1 MTGPVKRRYDAT
13 RRQEQA
19 RENRRRI
26 IEAATSLFAARG
38 YAGTS
43 MTEIAAAAGVAVQT
57 VYGAFGTKVNLLA
70 RAIDV
75 GLAGD
80 DAPVPMADREPVR
93 QVMAEPDPYR
103 TIEMYAALTAAI
115 SARAHGV
122 VLAAWAAAPSDP
134 AVAALV
140 AELDAQRLT
149 GMTSA
154 ARSLAAKARAA
165 GCLAEDITEDDI
177 RDALWIFNSAQLYGM
192 LLRDRGWSPERYERW
207 LARSWTRLLLTPRP
221 AVSPCGP

>member
-1 MTGPVKRRYDAT
+1 MTARVKRRYDAT
-13 RRQEQA
+13 RRREQA
-19 RENRRRI
+19 RENHRRI

-43 MTEIAAAAGVAVQT
+43 MTEIAATSGVAVQT
-57 VYGAFGTKVNLLA
+57 VYAAFGTKVNLLA

-75 GLAGD
+75 SLAGD
-80 DAPVPMADREPVR
+80 DAPVAMAEREPVR

-103 TIEMYAALTAAI
+103 TVEMYAALTAAI
-115 SARAHGV
+115 SARAHGI

-140 AELDAQRLT
+140 AELDAQRLR
-149 GMTSA
+149 GMTGA

-165 GCLAEDITEDDI
+165 GCLAEDVTEEDI

-192 LLRDRGWSPERYERW
+192 LLRDRGWTPERYERW
-207 LARSWTRLLLTPRP
+207 LARAWTRLLLTPR
-221 AVSPCGP
+221 

>member
-1 MTGPVKRRYDAT
+1 MTAPVKRRYDAT
-13 RRQEQA
+13 RRREQA

-26 IEAATSLFAARG
+26 IDAATSLFAARG

-43 MTEIAAAAGVAVQT
+43 MTEVAAAAGVAVQT
-57 VYGAFGTKVNLLA
+57 VYAAFGTKVNLLA

-75 GLAGD
+75 SLAGD
-80 DAPVPMADREPVR
+80 DAPVAMAEREPVR
-93 QVMAEPDPYR
+93 QIMAEPDPYR
-103 TIEMYAALTAAI
+103 TVEMYAALTAAI
-115 SARAHGV
+115 SARAHGI

-140 AELDAQRLT
+140 AELDAQRLR
-149 GMTSA
+149 GMTAA

-177 RDALWIFNSAQLYGM
+177 RDALWIFNSAQLHGL
-192 LLRDRGWSPERYERW
+192 LLRDRGWTPERYETW
-207 LARSWTRLLLTPRP
+207 LARAWTRLLLTPR
-221 AVSPCGP
+221 

>member
-1 MTGPVKRRYDAT
+1 MTARVKRRYDAT
-13 RRQEQA
+13 RRREQA
-19 RENRRRI
+19 RENHRRI

-57 VYGAFGTKVNLLA
+57 VYAAFGTKVNLLA

-75 GLAGD
+75 SLAGD
-80 DAPVPMADREPVR
+80 DAPVAMAEREPVR

-103 TIEMYAALTAAI
+103 TVEMYAALTAAI
-115 SARAHGV
+115 SARAHGI

-140 AELDAQRLT
+140 AVLDAQRLR
-149 GMTSA
+149 GMTGA

-165 GCLAEDITEDDI
+165 GCLAEDVTEEDI
-177 RDALWIFNSAQLYGM
+177 RDALWIFNSAQLYGL
-192 LLRDRGWSPERYERW
+192 LLRDRGWTPERYERW
-207 LARSWTRLLLTPRP
+207 LARAWTRLLLTPL
-221 AVSPCGP
+221 

>member
-1 MTGPVKRRYDAT
+1 MTARVKRRYDAT
-13 RRQEQA
+13 RRREQA
-19 RENRRRI
+19 RENHRRI

-103 TIEMYAALTAAI
+103 TVEMYAALTAAI

-134 AVAALV
+134 AVAGLV
-140 AELDAQRLT
+140 AELDAQRLN
-149 GMTSA
+149 GMTGA
-154 ARSLAAKARAA
+154 ARSLAAKATAA

-192 LLRDRGWSPERYERW
+192 LLRDRGWTPERYETW
-207 LARSWTRLLLTPRP
+207 LARAWTRLLLTPR
-221 AVSPCGP
+221 

>member
-1 MTGPVKRRYDAT
+1 MTARVKRRYDAT
-13 RRQEQA
+13 RRREQA
-19 RENRRRI
+19 RENHRRI

-57 VYGAFGTKVNLLA
+57 VYAAFGTKVNLLA

-75 GLAGD
+75 SLAGD
-80 DAPVPMADREPVR
+80 DAPVAMAEREPVR

-103 TIEMYAALTAAI
+103 TVEMYAALTAAI
-115 SARAHGV
+115 SARAHGI

-140 AELDAQRLT
+140 AELDAQRLR
-149 GMTSA
+149 GMTGA

-165 GCLAEDITEDDI
+165 GCLAEDVTEEDI
-177 RDALWIFNSAQLYGM
+177 RDALWIFNSAQLYGL
-192 LLRDRGWSPERYERW
+192 LLRDRGWTPERYERW
-207 LARSWTRLLLTPRP
+207 LARAWTRLLLTPR
-221 AVSPCGP
+221 

>member
-1 MTGPVKRRYDAT
+1 MTARVKRRYDAT
-13 RRQEQA
+13 RRREQA
-19 RENRRRI
+19 RENHRRI

-57 VYGAFGTKVNLLA
+57 VYAAFGTKVNLLA

-75 GLAGD
+75 SLAGD
-80 DAPVPMADREPVR
+80 DAPVAMAEREPVR

-103 TIEMYAALTAAI
+103 TVEMYAALTAAI
-115 SARAHGV
+115 SARAHGI

-140 AELDAQRLT
+140 AELDAQRLR
-149 GMTSA
+149 GMTGA

-165 GCLAEDITEDDI
+165 GCLAEDVTEEDI
-177 RDALWIFNSAQLYGM
+177 RDALWIFNSAQLYGL
-192 LLRDRGWSPERYERW
+192 LLRDRGWTPERYERW
-207 LARSWTRLLLTPRP
+207 LTRAWTRLLLTPR
-221 AVSPCGP
+221 

>member
-1 MTGPVKRRYDAT
+1 MTARVKRRYDAT
-13 RRQEQA
+13 RRREQA
-19 RENRRRI
+19 RENHRRI

-57 VYGAFGTKVNLLA
+57 VYAAFGTKVNLLA

-75 GLAGD
+75 SLAGD
-80 DAPVPMADREPVR
+80 DAPVAMAEREPVR

-103 TIEMYAALTAAI
+103 TVEMYAALTAAI
-115 SARAHGV
+115 SARAHGI

-140 AELDAQRLT
+140 AELDAQRLR
-149 GMTSA
+149 GMTGA

-165 GCLAEDITEDDI
+165 GCLAGDVTEEDI
-177 RDALWIFNSAQLYGM
+177 RDALWIFNSAQLYGL
-192 LLRDRGWSPERYERW
+192 LLRDRGWTPERYERW
-207 LARSWTRLLLTPRP
+207 LARAWTRLLLTPR
-221 AVSPCGP
+221 

>member
-1 MTGPVKRRYDAT
+1 MTAPVKRRYDAT
-13 RRQEQA
+13 RRRQQA
-19 RENRRRI
+19 RENQRRI
-26 IEAATSLFAARG
+26 IDAATSLFAARG

-43 MTEIAAAAGVAVQT
+43 MTDVAAAAGVAVQT
-57 VYGAFGTKVNLLA
+57 VYAAFGTKVNLLA

-80 DAPVPMADREPVR
+80 DAPAAMANREPVR

-103 TIEMYAALTAAI
+103 TVEMYAALTAAI

-140 AELDAQRLT
+140 AKLDAQRLT
-149 GMTSA
+149 GMSNA

-177 RDALWIFNSAQLYGM
+177 RDALWIFNSAQLYGL
-192 LLRDRGWSPERYERW
+192 LLRDRGWTPERYERW
-207 LARSWTRLLLTPRP
+207 LARAWTRLLLTPR
-221 AVSPCGP
+221 

>member
-1 MTGPVKRRYDAT
+1 MTAPVKRRYDAT
-13 RRQEQA
+13 RRREQA

-26 IEAATSLFAARG
+26 IDAATSLFAARG

-43 MTEIAAAAGVAVQT
+43 MTEVAAAAGVAVQT
-57 VYGAFGTKVNLLA
+57 VYAAFGTKVNLLA

-75 GLAGD
+75 SLAGD
-80 DAPVPMADREPVR
+80 DAPVAMAEREPVR
-93 QVMAEPDPYR
+93 QIMAEPDPYR
-103 TIEMYAALTAAI
+103 TVEMYAALTAAI
-115 SARAHGV
+115 SARAHGI

-140 AELDAQRLT
+140 AELDAQRLR
-149 GMTSA
+149 GMTGA

-165 GCLAEDITEDDI
+165 GCLAEDVTEEDI

-192 LLRDRGWSPERYERW
+192 LLRDRGWTPERYERW
-207 LARSWTRLLLTPRP
+207 LARAWTRLLLTPR
-221 AVSPCGP
+221 

>member
-1 MTGPVKRRYDAT
+1 MTAPVKRRYDAT
-13 RRQEQA
+13 RRREQA
-19 RENRRRI
+19 RENHRRI
-26 IEAATSLFAARG
+26 IDAATSLFAARG

-57 VYGAFGTKVNLLA
+57 VYAAFGTKVNLLA

-75 GLAGD
+75 SLAGD
-80 DAPVPMADREPVR
+80 DAPVAMAEREPVR

-103 TIEMYAALTAAI
+103 TVEMYAALTAAI
-115 SARAHGV
+115 SARAHGI

-140 AELDAQRLT
+140 AELDAQRLR
-149 GMTSA
+149 GMTGA

-165 GCLAEDITEDDI
+165 GCLAEDVTEEDI
-177 RDALWIFNSAQLYGM
+177 RDALWIFNSAQLYGL
-192 LLRDRGWSPERYERW
+192 LLRDRGWTPERYERW
-207 LARSWTRLLLTPRP
+207 LARAWTRLLLTPR
-221 AVSPCGP
+221 